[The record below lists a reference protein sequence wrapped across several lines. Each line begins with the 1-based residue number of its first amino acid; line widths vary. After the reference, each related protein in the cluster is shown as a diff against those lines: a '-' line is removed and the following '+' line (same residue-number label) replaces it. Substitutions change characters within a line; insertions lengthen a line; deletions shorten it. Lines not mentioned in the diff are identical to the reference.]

1 MILPEN
7 GNAKEPTATAVA
19 YRLLD
24 KEESPKK
31 VIVPITMVPDTVKNQ
46 IPAIVASPT
55 PTIYDIKATDSP
67 GGVIGPASYTY
78 KSSVR
83 VTGFAEF
90 TLVDEDDYTREGDNY
105 EDGDNGDLGPVMPG
119 QVRGKFERY
128 IVEPGKYEMP

>member
-7 GNAKEPTATAVA
+7 GNATEPTAEAVS
-19 YRLLD
+19 YRLED
-24 KEESPKK
+24 KPESPKK
-31 VIVPITMVPDTVKNQ
+31 VIVPITEVPEEVNNNNTP
-46 IPAIVASPT
+46 PATAT
-55 PTIYDIKATDSP
+55 TIYDLKATDSP
-67 GGVIGPASYTY
+67 GGKIGIASYTY

-90 TLVDEDDYTREGDNY
+90 KLLDEDGFNRVGENY

-119 QVRGKFERY
+119 QVRGTFERY